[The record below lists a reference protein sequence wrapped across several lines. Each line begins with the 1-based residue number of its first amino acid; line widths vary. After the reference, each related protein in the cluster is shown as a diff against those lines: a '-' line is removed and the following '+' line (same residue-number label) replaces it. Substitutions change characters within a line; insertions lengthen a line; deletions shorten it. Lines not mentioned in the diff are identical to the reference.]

1 MERLKKDFT
10 TVTIALIVVALLINI
25 VAGQI
30 VYVAKIP
37 LYLDTMGTVL
47 VGLVAG
53 PWAGALTG
61 LLSSLLWIPRGNAI
75 YAWYWPVGI
84 IIGLLAGY
92 FGGLGWFKSWWK
104 WLLAGLITGIVAALP
119 SAFITAQ
126 LFGGV
131 TGAGTDVIT
140 AAFRAM
146 GFSVEMAALGQS
158 LTVDLIDKVVTFFI
172 VWLIIQGL
180 PTRLLA
186 RFPRAENVL
195 EISDLDLDSVLDA

>member
-1 MERLKKDFT
+1 MDRIKKDFT
-10 TVTIALIVVALLINI
+10 TITFALIVVALLINI
-25 VAGQI
+25 VVGQI
-30 VYVAKIP
+30 VYTVKIP

-92 FGGLGWFKSWWK
+92 FGGIGWFKTWWK
-104 WLLAGLITGIVAALP
+104 WLLAGLITGFVAALP
-119 SAFITAQ
+119 SAFITAR

-140 AAFRAM
+140 AMFRAM
-146 GFSVEMAALGQS
+146 GLSVEMAALGQS
-158 LTVDLIDKVVTFFI
+158 MTVDLVDKVVTFFL
-172 VWLIIQGL
+172 VWLIIKGL
-180 PTRLLA
+180 PVRLLA
-186 RFPRAENVL
+186 RFPRSENVL
-195 EISDLDLDSVLDA
+195 EGSDIDLDSVLDA